1 MSRDPAEVASH
12 WLRWAAEDLAL
23 AARNAA
29 DHDVVARGACLFAHQ
44 AAEKALKALLAARGI
59 DPPKLRASVKWEGP
73 DLDASKNEVAAVE
86 LQNRMSPSTT
96 WN

>member
-1 MSRDPAEVASH
+1 M
-12 WLRWAAEDLAL
+12 
-23 AARNAA
+23 
-29 DHDVVARGACLFAHQ
+29 FAHQ

-59 DPPKLRASVKWEGP
+59 DPPKLRAPVKWEGP

-86 LQNRMSPSTT
+86 LQDRMSPSTT